1 MNAIKIIKQ
10 LEGTNLNIKLPQ
22 SFNNKEVEII
32 ILNTGERK
40 PNAELKTFNE
50 FTEYKQYRKS
60 LPKIDIKTNID
71 RLTNSIN
78 NDIF

>member
-10 LEGTNLNIKLPQ
+10 LKGTNLNIKLPQ

-32 ILNTGERK
+32 ISNAGENK
-40 PNAELKTFNE
+40 TSAELITFNE

-60 LPKIDIKTNID
+60 LPKIDIKKNID
-71 RLTNSIN
+71 RLTDSIN